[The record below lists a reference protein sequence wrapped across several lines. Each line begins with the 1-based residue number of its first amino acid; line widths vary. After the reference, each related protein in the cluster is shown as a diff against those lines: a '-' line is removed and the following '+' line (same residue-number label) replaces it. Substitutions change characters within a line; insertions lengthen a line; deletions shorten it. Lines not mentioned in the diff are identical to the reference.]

1 MEHAKNEVK
10 AAKAALV
17 TGGSRGIGAAI
28 VERLARDG
36 AAVAFTYASAEAA
49 ALELVAKVE
58 ASGGRALAIRADSA
72 DEAQLRAAVNRT
84 AEAFGSLDIL
94 VNSAGVLEMAPVESF
109 PIAQLDRSY
118 AINVRGAFIA
128 IQEALRHM
136 RPGGRIV
143 TIGSMVAE
151 RVGHPQSS
159 VYAMT
164 KGALASMVSGIAI
177 DIAQRGITINN
188 VQPGPTLTDII
199 DPVYIDMLV
208 NKLPVGRLGKPEE
221 IAGMVAYL
229 ASAEAAFVTGSSFT
243 IDGGL
248 IA

>member
-1 MEHAKNEVK
+1 MQQAE

-36 AAVAFTYASAEAA
+36 AAVAFTYAASEAA
-49 ALELVAKVE
+49 AQALVAKVQ
-58 ASGGRALAIRADSA
+58 ANGGRALAIRADSA

-84 AEAFGSLDIL
+84 VEAFGSLDIL
-94 VNSAGVLEMAPVESF
+94 VNSAGVLEMGPVDGF
-109 PIAQLDRSY
+109 PIALLDRSY
-118 AINVRGAFIA
+118 NINVRGAFIA

-136 RPGGRIV
+136 QPGGRIV
-143 TIGSMVAE
+143 TIGSMVAV
-151 RVGHPQSS
+151 RAGFPGSS

-164 KGALASMVSGIAI
+164 KGALASMVRGIAI
-177 DIAQRGITINN
+177 DIGRRGITINN
-188 VQPGPTLTDII
+188 VQPGPTQTDIVPAEYV
-199 DPVYIDMLV
+199 DALV
-208 NKLPVGRLGKPEE
+208 NMLPVGRMGKPEE

-229 ASAEAAFVTGSSFT
+229 ASDEAGYVTGSSFT

>member
-1 MEHAKNEVK
+1 MQQAE

-36 AAVAFTYASAEAA
+36 AAVAFTYAASEAA
-49 ALELVAKVE
+49 AQALVAKVQ
-58 ASGGRALAIRADSA
+58 ANGGRALAIRADSA
-72 DEAQLRAAVNRT
+72 DEAQLRAAVNLT
-84 AEAFGSLDIL
+84 VEAFGSLDIL
-94 VNSAGVLEMAPVESF
+94 VNSAGVLEMGPVDGF
-109 PIAQLDRSY
+109 PIALLDRSY
-118 AINVRGAFIA
+118 NINVRGAFIA

-136 RPGGRIV
+136 QPGGRIV
-143 TIGSMVAE
+143 TIGSMVAV
-151 RVGHPQSS
+151 RAGFPGSS

-164 KGALASMVSGIAI
+164 KGALASMVRGIAI
-177 DIAQRGITINN
+177 DIGRRGITINN
-188 VQPGPTLTDII
+188 VQPGPTQTDIVPAEYV
-199 DPVYIDMLV
+199 DALV
-208 NKLPVGRLGKPEE
+208 NMLPVGRMGKPEE

-229 ASAEAAFVTGSSFT
+229 ASDEAGYVTGSSFT

>member
-1 MEHAKNEVK
+1 MQQAK

-36 AAVAFTYASAEAA
+36 AAVAFTYAASEAA
-49 ALELVAKVE
+49 AQALVAKVQ
-58 ASGGRALAIRADSA
+58 ANGGRALAIRADSA

-84 AEAFGSLDIL
+84 VEAFGSLDIL
-94 VNSAGVLEMAPVESF
+94 VNSAGVLEMGPVDGF
-109 PIAQLDRSY
+109 PIALLDRSY
-118 AINVRGAFIA
+118 NINVRGAFIA

-136 RPGGRIV
+136 QPGGRIV
-143 TIGSMVAE
+143 TIGSMVAV
-151 RVGHPQSS
+151 RAGFPGSS

-164 KGALASMVSGIAI
+164 KGALASMVRGIAI
-177 DIAQRGITINN
+177 DIGRRGITINN
-188 VQPGPTLTDII
+188 VQPGPTQTDIVPAEYV
-199 DPVYIDMLV
+199 DALV
-208 NKLPVGRLGKPEE
+208 NMLPVGRMGKPEE

-229 ASAEAAFVTGSSFT
+229 ASDEAGYVTGSSFT

>member
-1 MEHAKNEVK
+1 MQQAE

-36 AAVAFTYASAEAA
+36 AAVAFTYAASEAA
-49 ALELVAKVE
+49 AQALVAKVQ
-58 ASGGRALAIRADSA
+58 ANGGRALAIRADSA

-84 AEAFGSLDIL
+84 VEAFGSLDIL
-94 VNSAGVLEMAPVESF
+94 VNSAGVLEMGPVDGF
-109 PIAQLDRSY
+109 PIALLDRSY
-118 AINVRGAFIA
+118 NINVRGAFIA

-136 RPGGRIV
+136 QPGGRIV
-143 TIGSMVAE
+143 TIGSMVAV
-151 RVGHPQSS
+151 RAGFPGSS

-164 KGALASMVSGIAI
+164 KGALASMVRGIAI
-177 DIAQRGITINN
+177 AIGRRGITINN
-188 VQPGPTLTDII
+188 VQPGPTQTDIVPAEYV
-199 DPVYIDMLV
+199 DALV
-208 NKLPVGRLGKPEE
+208 NMLPVGRMGKPEE

-229 ASAEAAFVTGSSFT
+229 ASDEAGYVTGSSFT

>member
-1 MEHAKNEVK
+1 MQQAK

-36 AAVAFTYASAEAA
+36 AAVAFTYAASEAA
-49 ALELVAKVE
+49 AQALVAKVQ
-58 ASGGRALAIRADSA
+58 ANGGRALAIRADSA

-84 AEAFGSLDIL
+84 VEAFGSLDIL
-94 VNSAGVLEMAPVESF
+94 VNSAGVLEMGPVDGF
-109 PIAQLDRSY
+109 PIALLDRSY
-118 AINVRGAFIA
+118 NINVRGAFIA

-136 RPGGRIV
+136 QPGGRIV
-143 TIGSMVAE
+143 TIGSMVAV
-151 RVGHPQSS
+151 RAGFPGSS

-164 KGALASMVSGIAI
+164 KGALASMVRGIAI
-177 DIAQRGITINN
+177 DIGRRGITINN
-188 VQPGPTLTDII
+188 VQPGPTQTDIV
-199 DPVYIDMLV
+199 PAEYVEALV
-208 NKLPVGRLGKPEE
+208 NMLPVGRMGKPEE

-229 ASAEAAFVTGSSFT
+229 ASDEAGYVTGSSFT

>member
-1 MEHAKNEVK
+1 MQQAE

-36 AAVAFTYASAEAA
+36 AAVAFTYAASEAA
-49 ALELVAKVE
+49 AQALVAKVQ
-58 ASGGRALAIRADSA
+58 ANGGRALAIRADSA

-84 AEAFGSLDIL
+84 VEAFGSLDIL
-94 VNSAGVLEMAPVESF
+94 VNSAGVLEMGPVDGF
-109 PIAQLDRSY
+109 PIALLDRSY
-118 AINVRGAFIA
+118 NINVRGAFIA

-136 RPGGRIV
+136 QPGGRIV
-143 TIGSMVAE
+143 TIGSMVAV
-151 RVGHPQSS
+151 RAGFPGSS

-164 KGALASMVSGIAI
+164 KGALASMVRGIAI
-177 DIAQRGITINN
+177 DIGRRGITINN
-188 VQPGPTLTDII
+188 VQPGPTQTDIV
-199 DPVYIDMLV
+199 PAEYVEALV
-208 NKLPVGRLGKPEE
+208 NMLPVGRMGKPEE

-229 ASAEAAFVTGSSFT
+229 ASDEAGYVTGSSFT